1 MSALTG
7 KKKLGER
14 VRRARMALEMR
25 QDVLAE
31 KLGVTQGVISNIENG
46 VSTITVPNLQKWA
59 TALEQPLL
67 YFIEDETV
75 DIRERALAILSQFST
90 DQLELVLYMLQSMAL
105 GMKLDTVDA
114 PPLEQT
120 LNDHPDNPN

>member
-1 MSALTG
+1 MIDLLG

-14 VRRARMALEMR
+14 VRRARMALEMP
-25 QDVLAE
+25 QNVLAE
-31 KLGVTQGVISNIENG
+31 KLGVTQGVISNVENG
-46 VSTITVPNLQKWA
+46 VSTITVPNLPQWA

-90 DQLELVLYMLQSMAL
+90 DQLELVLYMLQAMAM
-105 GMKLDTVDA
+105 GMKLDTVDG
-114 PPLEQT
+114 PPIDQL
-120 LNDHPDNPN
+120 LNDHLDNPN